1 MHRFVLIAITGN
13 FFLPAI
19 GLNGFLAESSQS
31 PEGQELEPQSCVD
44 GQCAATDLDLQQY
57 YQGAKRHVDI
67 NFGEKQEVGGEHW
80 RITLDNLEKTRD
92 YMKTVRADRNLLS
105 VRNACQC
112 RHELCSFWAAVGWR
126 GSSSGWMP
134 SLRWLPTRV
143 SRGRFRTWTATCDC

>member
-19 GLNGFLAESSQS
+19 GLNGFLAEASQS

-92 YMKTVRADRNLLS
+92 YMKTVRADRNLVS
-105 VRNACQC
+105 VRNSCQC
-112 RHELCSFWAAVGWR
+112 RHELCSFWAAVGKC
-126 GSSSGWMP
+126 
-134 SLRWLPTRV
+134 LTI
-143 SRGRFRTWTATCDC
+143 